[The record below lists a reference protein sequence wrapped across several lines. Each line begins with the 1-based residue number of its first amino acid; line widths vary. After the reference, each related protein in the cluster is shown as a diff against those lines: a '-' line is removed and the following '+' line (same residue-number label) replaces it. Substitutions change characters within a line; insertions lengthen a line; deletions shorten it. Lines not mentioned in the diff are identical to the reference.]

1 MTGTTTLKLIAAA
14 AAVVIFA
21 APFAAPALGLDQ
33 IVKLYMCQTEHEL
46 KSINTW
52 EYSDPAKFRE
62 ATKNGTVM
70 PVDAAMD
77 RAALLVSTDKIIC
90 DGDGRVAIEK
100 SGEGPGPAAL
110 AVLEGAELDSYC
122 PITIRKHG
130 HPCK

>member
-1 MTGTTTLKLIAAA
+1 MRIIAAVA
-14 AAVVIFA
+14 AAGIVA

-33 IVKLYMCQTEHEL
+33 VVKLYMCQTEHEL
-46 KSINTW
+46 KSINAW
-52 EYSDPAKFRE
+52 EYSDPARYRE

-77 RAALLVSTDKIIC
+77 RAALLVSTDKIVC
-90 DGDGRVAIEK
+90 GADGRVEIEK
-100 SGEGPGPAAL
+100 GAAGSGPAAM